1 MPSSLDSLVA
11 PRSVAILGASDDPTR
26 IGGRPIAYLREGG
39 YRGAIYPVNPKR
51 ERVQGLPAFASL
63 ADLPE
68 APEAAIV
75 ALPAPLVEE
84 AVAALGAAGTRAC
97 TIFSSGFA
105 EVGEEALQA
114 RIAQSAHAHGMRVLG
129 PNCLGLF
136 NVQSGFYGT
145 FSTTLDRGTPQP
157 GSLSIVSQS
166 GAFGS
171 HLYYLSRRRGLGMRT
186 WISTGNEADIDVAEC
201 LEHLAQ
207 DDGTRVI
214 MAYAEGFRDGEA
226 LVRALETARREAKP
240 VIFMKVGRSEVG
252 AQAASSHTA
261 ALAGADE
268 VVDAIL
274 RQYGAYRARTTS
286 ELVDIACA
294 ASASALPAGRRIG
307 LVTISGGVGV
317 LMADEAAERGLDVAP
332 LPEPVQ
338 RALKEKLPFAGVRNP
353 IDITAQAFNDPS
365 LLASNIETV
374 LAQGGYDAVVAFFT
388 SIPGSAANAGPV
400 RDALERVRQ
409 AHPDFPLLLS
419 MLVPEPMRRDY
430 EAMGYPVFED
440 PSTAVGAIAAM
451 AGFAEAFSRPP
462 GASAPAARAAAAL
475 PDGALDEAQA
485 KALLA
490 QAGIPVPDERLAR
503 DAEEAVAAWRAAGRA
518 VALKL
523 ASPDIAHKTEVGGV
537 VLGLDAEVPIR
548 EAFAGILARARE
560 AAPQARL
567 SGVLVAPMETHGVET
582 ILGVMRDPVFGPVVL
597 LGMGGVLV
605 EVLRDVSFRR
615 APVDE
620 EEALRMIAELRCAA
634 IFDGVRGAP
643 PADRTALARA
653 VAALSRFA
661 VAHADTIESID
672 VNPLLVRSEGAGA
685 VALDALVVRRARDDR
700 EPRRRPVPNV
710 RLVEN
715 PAADR
720 AVRARHRLRRRT
732 PP

>member
-1 MPSSLDSLVA
+1 MTSDTAPARAGLASLVA

-39 YRGAIYPVNPKR
+39 FRGAIYPVNPKR
-51 ERVQGLPAFASL
+51 ERVQGLPAFARL

-105 EVGEEALQA
+105 EIGEEALQRRISESA
-114 RIAQSAHAHGMRVLG
+114 RAHGMRLLG

-136 NVQSGFYGT
+136 DVRSGFYGT

-171 HLYYLSRRRGLGMRT
+171 HLYYLARRRGLGMRT

-207 DDGTRVI
+207 DEGTRVI

-226 LVRALETARREAKP
+226 LVRALETARRNAKP

-252 AQAASSHTA
+252 ADAASSHTA

-268 VVDAIL
+268 VVDAVL
-274 RQYGAYRARTTS
+274 RQYGAYRARTAS

-294 ASASALPAGRRIG
+294 ASASALPSGRRIG

-317 LMADEAAERGLDVAP
+317 LMADEASDRGLDVAP
-332 LPEPVQ
+332 MPEPVQ
-338 RALKEKLPFAGVRNP
+338 RALKEQLPYAGVRNP
-353 IDITAQAFNDPS
+353 IDVTAQAFNDPS
-365 LLASNIETV
+365 LLARNIETV
-374 LAQGGYDAVVAFFT
+374 VAQGGYDAVVAFFT

-400 RDALERVRQ
+400 RDALEGVRK
-409 AHPDFPLLLS
+409 AYPDFPLLLS

-440 PSTAVGAIAAM
+440 PSAAVGAVAAM
-451 AGFAEAFSRPP
+451 AHFAEAFSRPHLSFPSPPAKLSKAAIP
-462 GASAPAARAAAAL
+462 GREAGSPSASGVTIHGEKGP
-475 PDGALDEAQA
+475 LDEAQA
-485 KALLA
+485 KSILA
-490 QAGIPVPDERLAR
+490 RAGIPVPDERLAR
-503 DAEEAVAAWRAAGRA
+503 DAEEAVAAWRALGRP

-537 VLGLDAEVPIR
+537 VLGLDAQADIR
-548 EAFAGILARARE
+548 EAFAAILARARA

-567 SGVLVAPMETHGVET
+567 SGVLVAPMETGGVET
-582 ILGVMRDPVFGPVVL
+582 ILGVTRDPVFGPVVL
-597 LGMGGVLV
+597 LGTGGVLV
-605 EVLRDVSFRR
+605 EVVRDVSFRR

-620 EEALRMIAELRCAA
+620 EEALRMIDELRCRA
-634 IFDGVRGAP
+634 ILDGVRGAP
-643 PADRTALARA
+643 PADKSALARA
-653 VAALSRFA
+653 VAALSRLA
-661 VAHADTIESID
+661 VAQAETIESID
-672 VNPLLVRSEGAGA
+672 VNPFLVRSEGAGA
-685 VALDALVVRRARDDR
+685 VALDALVVPRARDD
-700 EPRRRPVPNV
+700 
-710 RLVEN
+710 
-715 PAADR
+715 
-720 AVRARHRLRRRT
+720 
-732 PP
+732 